1 MPRGQRIFV
10 VALVFSL
17 LAHWVV
23 AGYSSRWWTSP
34 ADEIP
39 FPIETRLDLVA
50 SAQVSPVRPAEPVPI
65 RRPALSPVPMQPVQP
80 VSAPGAAPQAVP
92 EMPATPTQ
100 SPIEAPV
107 AVAPETSIESPQ
119 TPSEVQPV
127 AAASLETPEMP
138 GSSKLAP
145 RAIRNLPQQIA
156 LRYSVQSGE
165 EGFVLGQSVYSG
177 WIRDGRYSLTSVT
190 EATGIT
196 AMFMSGKITQR
207 SEGSLTAEGLQ
218 PDKFWG
224 EKGQLVQPPVRFDWP
239 NRLLLLPAGAVELPA
254 QTQDLLSFAFH
265 LAMRVQDNDAAW
277 ELPVTNGKKLR
288 NYQFQVMGWDAIGIT
303 YSPHEALRLQGSRS
317 GEGSLDVWL
326 APARYWLPVRIRT
339 LDHKGKVIVLT
350 LQEASH

>member
-34 ADEIP
+34 AHEIP
-39 FPIETRLDLVA
+39 FPIETRLELVA
-50 SAQVSPVRPAEPVPI
+50 SAQVSPAKPAEPVPI
-65 RRPALSPVPMQPVQP
+65 RRAVPSPMPMQPVEP
-80 VSAPGAAPQAVP
+80 IAVPGTAPQAVP
-92 EMPATPTQ
+92 DMPVTTTQAPTQ
-100 SPIEAPV
+100 FPIDTPV
-107 AVAPETSIESPQ
+107 ALAPETPIDPPQ
-119 TPSEVQPV
+119 TPSEEVQPV
-127 AAASLETPEMP
+127 AAASPETPEP
-138 GSSKLAP
+138 AP

-156 LRYSVQSGE
+156 LTYSVQSGE
-165 EGFVLGQSVYSG
+165 EGFVLGQSIYSG

-196 AMFMSGKITQR
+196 AIFVSGKITQR

-224 EKGQLVQPPVRFDWP
+224 EKGKQVQPPVRFDWL
-239 NRLLLLPAGAVELPA
+239 NRLLMLPAGAVELPA

-265 LAMRVQDNDAAW
+265 LAMRVQENDAAW

-288 NYQFQVMGWDAIGIT
+288 NYQFQVMGWETIGI
-303 YSPHEALRLQGSRS
+303 SGGRLEALRLQGSRS

-326 APARYWLPVRIRT
+326 APARHWLPVRIRT
-339 LDHKGKVIVLT
+339 LDQKGKVIVLT
-350 LQEASH
+350 LQDAPR